1 MSQLTA
7 HAGGHGHGH
16 DGHADLSPANIT
28 LNRSKG
34 TALSMFFFVVG
45 LVGLGLTIFTGVTNH
60 SLLKQ
65 SLGAYHMGAMT
76 ALAMSLGAMFFVMA
90 FHLTGAGWSVTVR
103 RQFENVMSL
112 VWLPA
117 GMAIGTYV
125 IEVFTG
131 GSLYAWLI
139 KDNRLHDELLIAKS
153 AYLNPTFFGIRALI
167 YFMVW
172 TYLAWRMWGYSTEQ
186 DKTGD
191 KWLTNRA
198 RFTSSWG
205 MPLFALCTAFA
216 AFDWLKSM
224 DYRFFST
231 MWGVYYFAGSL
242 FCSVPVVVI
251 ILTFV
256 KSQGR
261 LKGLVTEE
269 HYHDLGKL
277 MFGFTV
283 FWAYIGFSQ
292 YFLIWYANIPEETS
306 YILARKH
313 AGWQDWTK
321 LLMFG
326 HFVGPF
332 LILLWYKMRRTPIL
346 LSIMAVWAILMQITD
361 MVWIVRPM
369 IYANEIGDYLR
380 QLDAGGTITADP
392 IKLKYV
398 WLDVAGIV
406 GVLGIYFG
414 LLTRKVY
421 GGQLIP
427 TRDPRL
433 AEALH
438 HKNYV

>member
-7 HAGGHGHGH
+7 HAGQAGHGH
-16 DGHADLSPANIT
+16 DGHADLSPANIN
-28 LNRSKG
+28 LERGKG
-34 TALSMFFFVVG
+34 TALSIVFFLIG
-45 LVGLGLTIFTGVTNH
+45 LVGLGATVAGWKMVG
-60 SLLKQ
+60 LKHA
-65 SLGAYHMGAMT
+65 LGAYHIGAMT
-76 ALAMSLGAMFFVMA
+76 ALAMSLGALFFVMA

-112 VWLPA
+112 VWFPA
-117 GMAIGTYV
+117 GLAVLTYV
-125 IEVFTG
+125 IEVFTNG
-131 GSLYAWLI
+131 NLYPWLM
-139 KDNRLHDELLIAKS
+139 KANENDELLRAKS
-153 AYLNPTFFGIRALI
+153 AYLNPSFFGIRALI
-167 YFMVW
+167 YFGVW
-172 TYLAWRMWGYSTEQ
+172 NYLAWRMWGYSTEQ

-191 KWLTNRA
+191 KWLSNRA

-231 MWGVYYFAGSL
+231 MWGVYYFAGAL

-251 ILTFV
+251 VLTFV
-256 KSQGR
+256 KGQGR

-313 AGWQDWTK
+313 AGWQDWTR

-346 LSIMAVWAILMQITD
+346 LCIMAVWAVLMQITD

-380 QLDAGGTITADP
+380 QVDAAGTITADP